1 MTDLSAH
8 VPRTV
13 PTRFEVIDDRFAG
26 VGGDA
31 WMEVLFSAGRWLEG
45 PLYVPAGRYVLFS
58 DIPNDRVLRWD
69 ETTGAVGVFG
79 HPAGYV
85 NGRTLDRAGRVVS
98 CQHGHRRVVR
108 TEHDGS
114 DTVLASHHDGRRLN
128 SPNDV
133 VERGDGT
140 IWFTDPSYGIDS
152 DYEGHLAPSEV
163 GGCHVYRIDPSGDVH
178 VVADDFERPNGLA
191 FSCDERQLYVADT
204 RRRHIRRFDVDDE
217 GCLSGGDVFAECDA
231 GSFDGLRLDSRGR
244 VWAAAHDGLHCFDPD
259 GTLLGKLHV
268 PEVVSNLAFGGP
280 RRNHLFITA
289 TTTLYALKV
298 NFSGATYT
306 AARGP
311 RHTKSPTPN
320 HAPE

>member
-1 MTDLSAH
+1 MAATPSWR
-8 VPRTV
+8 RT
-13 PTRFEVIDDRFAG
+13 
-26 VGGDA
+26 
-31 WMEVLFSAGRWLEG
+31 
-45 PLYVPAGRYVLFS
+45 
-58 DIPNDRVLRWD
+58 
-69 ETTGAVGVFG
+69 TTGG
-79 HPAGYV
+79 
-85 NGRTLDRAGRVVS
+85 
-98 CQHGHRRVVR
+98 
-108 TEHDGS
+108 GS
-114 DTVLASHHDGRRLN
+114 TAPTTSSSVA
-128 SPNDV
+128 
-133 VERGDGT
+133 DGT

-280 RRNHLFITA
+280 QRNHLFITA
-289 TTTLYALKV
+289 TTTLYTLKV

-306 AARGP
+306 AARSKTHEVADTEP
-311 RHTKSPTPN
+311 RARMTIRPTGQPRPNGINSPARRRWWQAALGAGSSASSRSLRRTASRSPPA
-320 HAPE
+320 APITTMRLEASQVAAKVASAGANRPPIVCYQAISGKP